1 MHVPVILDSMLYS
14 VVWLCCADVHVVSC
28 SECEQWDD
36 MMMKTN
42 EFCAEKDMHMLLS
55 PTISFRMRYLSTY
68 IRQFNERMTSSVPS
82 TPLIKWLDAQIEISI
97 TFEWEYTRVK
107 SSNKIRW
114 FDTAIRYLFVFVFFT
129 SSLHFLL
136 LGLSMLNHIILFWTV
151 SLIILIL
158 FHYQLLEWSSF
169 FCSPFDLVY
178 LGWGGGFLP
187 AEENGES
194 YEYFHTKEEKKGNVV
209 FMISWDNLEYL
220 ISFKK
225 SFDWT

>member
-68 IRQFNERMTSSVPS
+68 IHQFNERMTSSVPS

-114 FDTAIRYLFVFVFFT
+114 FDTAIRYLFVFVFFHFI
-129 SSLHFLL
+129 SSLPSPRTQHAQSHHPLLNCFFDYFNIISLSAPWVVFLFLL
-136 LGLSMLNHIILFWTV
+136 SIWFGLLRMRRRFSASRRERRKLWIF
-151 SLIILIL
+151 SYKRRKKRKCC
-158 FHYQLLEWSSF
+158 FH
-169 FCSPFDLVY
+169 D
-178 LGWGGGFLP
+178 FLR
-187 AEENGES
+187 
-194 YEYFHTKEEKKGNVV
+194 
-209 FMISWDNLEYL
+209 
-220 ISFKK
+220 
-225 SFDWT
+225 